1 MHIYIFIF
9 ILLLNSFFCSTII
22 ESFKDIRKIRII
34 DNNYVIKSFS
44 GTKRGGIYS
53 DIPDGAKDIKCGKN
67 LCTTRNKNKNG
78 FTNESNI
85 LKILSKY
92 KYFPN
97 LYSVNNAILE
107 IKMENVSSNSK
118 VPNNWREQVDEIY
131 EIFEKEQIIPRDLL
145 NVFHCTFK
153 NNTIKIV
160 DFERYNLLKNLSVDE
175 FKENI
180 NYKYLKQSKKSL
192 INSIEKI
199 SNNIKLSNT

>member
-1 MHIYIFIF
+1 
-9 ILLLNSFFCSTII
+9 
-22 ESFKDIRKIRII
+22 
-34 DNNYVIKSFS
+34 
-44 GTKRGGIYS
+44 
-53 DIPDGAKDIKCGKN
+53 
-67 LCTTRNKNKNG
+67 
-78 FTNESNI
+78 
-85 LKILSKY
+85 
-92 KYFPN
+92 
-97 LYSVNNAILE
+97 
-107 IKMENVSSNSK
+107 MENVSSNSK